1 MTAIAVKT
9 AVTGVMPLGAAAQG
23 AAFTEENGA
32 DPGSRTRNLRFT
44 KPLLCQ
50 LS

>member
-1 MTAIAVKT
+1 VC
-9 AVTGVMPLGAAAQG
+9 V
-23 AAFTEENGA
+23 FGA